1 MIAAPALVALSRPL
15 DKVAPLAR
23 VGANDA
29 PGSPSREWW
38 SYFASYDDR
47 AIISCVFLF
56 LLLGLRVDGRRVE
69 VDCDRRSAE
78 PLARNL
84 PVDPRS
90 GPGCSEPSPRMGRS
104 T

>member
-56 LLLGLRVDGRRVE
+56 LL
-69 VDCDRRSAE
+69 
-78 PLARNL
+78 
-84 PVDPRS
+84 S
-90 GPGCSEPSPRMGRS
+90 GYVSMVGESKSIVIAGPPNHSPGTSQ
-104 T
+104 